1 MKSSRRLAD
10 RQSDEREEGV
20 GARSSSSRNAKN
32 VQTKGQKRSVKV
44 EDEAEAAARRKQE
57 NKSRFNFV

>member
-1 MKSSRRLAD
+1 MKSSRLQSDRLA
-10 RQSDEREEGV
+10 REGGGEGV
-20 GARSSSSRNAKN
+20 ARSSSSRNAKN
-32 VQTKGQKRSVKV
+32 VQTKGQKRSVEV

>member
-1 MKSSRRLAD
+1 MKSSRLAS
-10 RQSDEREEGV
+10 QTGWREER

-32 VQTKGQKRSVKV
+32 VQTKGQKRSVEV